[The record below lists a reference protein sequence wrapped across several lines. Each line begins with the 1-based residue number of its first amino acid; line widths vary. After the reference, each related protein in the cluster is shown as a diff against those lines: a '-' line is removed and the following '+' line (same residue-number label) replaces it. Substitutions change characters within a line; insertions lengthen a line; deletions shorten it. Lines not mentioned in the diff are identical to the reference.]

1 MEAIKYHLNRVGN
14 EYGADHT
21 LTNNWNPDTDYG
33 KDYVNIYFRIET
45 NGYGYPNF
53 SFSEEEG
60 KAFDDEVINV
70 FKELGWTVEKGSFS
84 GRCATILKGKQH
96 LYLHPQNFSGE
107 ILKNEVK
114 QIAEALQKHDTFYLR
129 WVDLYETVY
138 DISDTE
144 YEEYLVKKDEEIRKI
159 LFEQCQTKRTNKYF
173 YVFDVCRNLAEKIRL
188 RRVGLNDGRNSG
200 SGQTIEHIKEIID
213 KMIKEGL
220 LVSVEI
226 NGNECVRS
234 LNKTEQKKL
243 KLMIA

>member
-1 MEAIKYHLNRVGN
+1 MEV
-14 EYGADHT
+14 
-21 LTNNWNPDTDYG
+21 
-33 KDYVNIYFRIET
+33 
-45 NGYGYPNF
+45 
-53 SFSEEEG
+53 S
-60 KAFDDEVINV
+60 
-70 FKELGWTVEKGSFS
+70 KGM
-84 GRCATILKGKQH
+84 QH
-96 LYLHPQNFSGE
+96 LYLHPQDFSGE
-107 ILKNEVK
+107 VLKNEVK
-114 QIAEALQKHDTFYLR
+114 QIVEALQKHNTFYLR

-144 YEEYLVKKDEEIRKI
+144 YEEYLVKKDEEIRKV

-173 YVFDVCRNLAEKIRL
+173 YVFDVCRNLAEKVRL

-213 KMIKEGL
+213 KMIIEGL

-226 NGNECVRS
+226 NGNKCVRS